1 MKSGFRKFVVRA
13 FPPLASLEAGP
24 LNPTARATP
33 GARGPQVRHGVTGAS
48 LVRAQEAVAP
58 AVAEV
63 LPNATS
69 KRLHRVL
76 GLVPVRTQV
85 GVALMLRIPRVSLV
99 ASAATPIAISV
110 VSAGQH
116 ALLLILLWKHSV
128 WQTTG
133 AVVVVG
139 PLGARRPP

>member
-1 MKSGFRKFVVRA
+1 MLR
-13 FPPLASLEAGP
+13 
-24 LNPTARATP
+24 
-33 GARGPQVRHGVTGAS
+33 
-48 LVRAQEAVAP
+48 AVAP

-63 LPNATS
+63 LPNATC
-69 KRLHRVL
+69 KRLYRVL

-85 GVALMLRIPRVSLV
+85 GAALMLRIPRVSLD
-99 ASAATPIAISV
+99 APAATPIAISV

-116 ALLLILLWKHSV
+116 ALLLILLWKRSV

-139 PLGARRPP
+139 PLGAPAEEAVAAVAAAAV